1 MVYFGSKST
10 LNYLLYSASKG
21 QYVYQDCQIL
31 KRSACRWT
39 INANHRKAFKCLLYT
54 LPILLSS
61 MSNYMQ
67 QPWLPKLFENLTD
80 NMPPGSNVARTLSDI
95 LNVSPESAYRR
106 LRGET
111 SFDLRELLILR
122 KEFGISIDGL
132 IDNDEIISIRMRSL
146 FGEQNSIDSYL
157 TDLRDE
163 FSSLSRQDPHLHC
176 VAADIPIFRLLAY
189 ESLSSFKLFYWQK
202 SILGKKEL
210 HSRTFGKDWISLSNS
225 DICKSIAKKYADC
238 PSVEIWNEQTV
249 NGTLKQVEY
258 YSDCGFFADEDALYA
273 VYNDIVRLILD
284 ISIDSRIG
292 YKHANNGRITNSSYA
307 LWNCELVID
316 NNTVFIQNN
325 REQILAIGFNSFNSF
340 KCSHPAMIKEYQG
353 WLNSMLS
360 RSVLLS
366 GQADKHRI
374 HFIKQMLDRIEASA
388 SSRLSFWRLE
398 ELRKEINQK
407 DVV

>member
-1 MVYFGSKST
+1 
-10 LNYLLYSASKG
+10 
-21 QYVYQDCQIL
+21 
-31 KRSACRWT
+31 
-39 INANHRKAFKCLLYT
+39 
-54 LPILLSS
+54 
-61 MSNYMQ
+61 MQ

-132 IDNDEIISIRMRSL
+132 IDSDEIITIRMRSL
-146 FGEQNSIDSYL
+146 FGDHYSMEAYL
-157 TDLRDE
+157 TDLLDE
-163 FSSLSRQDPHLHC
+163 FSSLSRKEPHLHC
-176 VAADIPIFRLLAY
+176 LAADIPFFRLLMY
-189 ESLSSFKLFYWQK
+189 ESLASFKLFYWQK
-202 SILGKKEL
+202 SILAKKEL
-210 HSRTFGKDWISLSNS
+210 QSRSFVKDWISSTYS
-225 DICKSIAKKYADC
+225 DTCKKIAKQYSHC
-238 PSVEIWNEQTV
+238 PSVEIWNEQTI
-249 NGTLKQVEY
+249 NGTLKQIEY
-258 YSDCGFFADEDALYA
+258 YSDCAFFTDEEALYA
-273 VYNDIVRLILD
+273 VYKDLVRLILD
-284 ISIDSRIG
+284 VSTDSRMG
-292 YKHANNGRITNSSYA
+292 YKHSDIGRTTDSSYA

-388 SSRLSFWRLE
+388 TSRLSFWRLE
-398 ELRKEINQK
+398 ELRNEINQK
-407 DVV
+407 DMV